1 MKCFYI
7 DYLRQNNLNILISNV
22 IIILVFISFRN
33 TLIEF
38 LNLLPHFCLFDRLFN
53 IQCPVCGMTRGLC
66 ELSKGNVNKAVSL
79 NSACLLMG
87 TFFILQILL
96 RLYSLFFIN
105 STEKVNRISK
115 LLSNSILFIILILWF
130 LKLFLI

>member
-7 DYLRQNNLNILISNV
+7 DYLRQNNLNILISN
-22 IIILVFISFRN
+22 IIIIFVFILFRN

>member
-7 DYLRQNNLNILISNV
+7 DYLRQNNLNILISN
-22 IIILVFISFRN
+22 IIIIFVFILFRN

-87 TFFILQILL
+87 TFFILQIPL